1 MAFGFLKKVVRT
13 AGKPFKK
20 PIKFVGNRIKDVA
33 KAGRTIG
40 RTVGKVPVVGGGLKG
55 VFDLTLNA
63 PFQVAGKIA
72 NGDRLDRVALATLKS
87 HVQSVKAVAPYA
99 QTVISFVPVVGP
111 GVSAGL
117 GAGLALASGQPITA
131 ALAEGVKSALPG
143 GALAKGIFDASAAVV
158 QGKPIDQIVLSTL
171 PLDAQSKKGLAM
183 ALDISKRLA
192 SGQRVDTAL
201 IAQADKAISLLPI
214 DAQKSFKIGTALAEA
229 QKLQKIA
236 AQHVDTRALT
246 SLAKGGANIIKTSP
260 VLASASTVLKS
271 DDAKKGYALAMGVL
285 QHPKPQPFHVAAIRQ
300 RLNPTQRQGFDMAV
314 SVRSGMAATRLDA
327 PPSAPPAQQLGY
339 YATRGVVRTASTPAI
354 IRAVRT
360 NPQTAKGAN
369 VAIQKIQATKPRLW
383 ERIRTFFLG
392 DA

>member
-1 MAFGFLKKVVRT
+1 MAFGWLKKAVRT

-20 PIKFVGNRIKDVA
+20 PIKFVGRRIKDVA
-33 KAGRTIG
+33 KAGRTVG
-40 RTVGKVPVVGGGLKG
+40 RTIGKVPVVGGGLKG

-72 NGDRLDRVALATLKS
+72 NGDRIDQVALATLKS

-131 ALAEGVKSALPG
+131 ALAEGVKGALPG

-171 PLDAQSKKGLAM
+171 PLDANSKKGLAM
-183 ALDISKRLA
+183 ALDVTKRL
-192 SGQRVDTAL
+192 SKGERVDKAL
-201 IAQADKAISLLPI
+201 IAQADNAIKLLPI

-236 AQHVDTRALT
+236 ATHVDTRALGK
-246 SLAKGGANIIKTSP
+246 LAQGGANIIKTSP

-271 DDAKKGYALAMGVL
+271 TDAKKGYSVAMGVL
-285 QHPKPQPFHVAAIRQ
+285 QHANPQPFHVAAIRN

-327 PPSAPPAQQLGY
+327 AKTAPPAQQLGY
-339 YATRGVVRTASTPAI
+339 YATRGIVLTSNTPAI
-354 IRAVRT
+354 IKAVRT
-360 NPQTAKGAN
+360 NPQTQKGAA
-369 VAIQKIQATKPRLW
+369 VAIKRIQDTKPGLWVRLK
-383 ERIRTFFLG
+383 TFFLG
-392 DA
+392 DS